1 VTPAHAASRSLRS
14 SLAWSIVG
22 LYVVI
27 VAIALRL
34 QGAAAT
40 IGYSDV
46 WVYFA
51 LLWAAV
57 IGALI
62 VARLPR
68 HPVGWLFIAVAMSF
82 ALSGFGQAYALHAI
96 VFEPGG
102 LPAGDLAAW
111 ISFWISMPGIA
122 GIALFLP
129 LLFPDGHLP
138 SSRWRPIAW
147 LSAVLLIA
155 AVVVAMFTPNH
166 FAEYPSVRNPM
177 GIEAWA
183 DAFAIWDVASEALLL
198 ALIVLSS
205 LALFDRLRRA
215 GPEERL
221 QIRWFAFA
229 VAIVLIAF
237 IVDEGSR
244 IAPALG
250 PFSQLL
256 ALIAITA
263 LPTAAGIAIL
273 RYRLYDIDVIIN
285 RTVVYVTLTAVLA
298 GVYTAAVALF
308 QRTIVAIT
316 GESSDLAVVMT
327 LFVLATVF
335 TPIKNTLQSSA
346 DRYIKPVATPAT
358 AESTAIDDLVRLAE
372 LHSPGILT
380 DAEFAAKKKQVL
392 EI

>member
-1 VTPAHAASRSLRS
+1 M
-14 SLAWSIVG
+14 
-22 LYVVI
+22 YVVI

-34 QGAAAT
+34 QGAATT
-40 IGYSDV
+40 IAFADV

-62 VARLPR
+62 VANQPR
-68 HPVGWLFIAVAMSF
+68 HPVGWLFIAVALSF
-82 ALSGFGQAYALHAI
+82 ALSGITQAYALHAI
-96 VFEPGG
+96 VFDPDS
-102 LPAGDLAAW
+102 LPAGELAAW

-138 SSRWRPIAW
+138 SRRWRPIAW
-147 LSAVLLIA
+147 LSGALLTI
-155 AVVVAMFTPNH
+155 AVVVTMFAPDH
-166 FAEYPSVRNPM
+166 YAEYPNIRNPL
-177 GIEAWA
+177 GIDAWA
-183 DAFAIWDVASEALLL
+183 DAFAIWDVVSEVMLL

-215 GPEERL
+215 RTEERL

-237 IVDEGSR
+237 VVDEASR
-244 IAPALG
+244 VAPALT
-250 PFSQLL
+250 PYSQLL
-256 ALIAITA
+256 ALIAVTA

-273 RYRLYDIDVIIN
+273 RYRLYEIDVIIN
-285 RTVVYVTLTAVLA
+285 RTVVYVTLTAILA
-298 GVYTAAVALF
+298 GLYTAAVALF

-346 DRYIKPVATPAT
+346 DKYIKPVQPAET
-358 AESTAIDDLVRLAE
+358 GTAIDDLVRLSE
-372 LHSPGILT
+372 LHSRGILT
-380 DAEFAAKKKQVL
+380 DEEFAAKKKQVL
-392 EI
+392 GI